1 MAKIKSAV
9 DNSMSSDT
17 ESQAAPETVKQSK
30 KKCCDPREGNCSRKD
45 WHALLAKGDKDDKE
59 S

>member
-1 MAKIKSAV
+1 MAKIESAV
-9 DNSMSSDT
+9 TNSMTTDT
-17 ESQAAPETVKQSK
+17 ESQGAPETVKQSK

-45 WHALLAKGDKDDKE
+45 WHALLAKKDDEE

>member
-1 MAKIKSAV
+1 MEMAKIKDAV
-9 DNSMSSDT
+9 SNSMS
-17 ESQAAPETVKQSK
+17 EGMGEAQTVKQSK

-45 WHALLAKGDKDDKE
+45 WHERLASLAEEQEE